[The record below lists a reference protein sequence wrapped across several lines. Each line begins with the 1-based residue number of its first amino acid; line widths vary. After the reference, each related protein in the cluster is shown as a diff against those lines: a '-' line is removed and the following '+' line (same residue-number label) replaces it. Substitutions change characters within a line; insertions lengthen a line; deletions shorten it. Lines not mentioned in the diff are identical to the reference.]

1 MTISAIMILTF
12 SGLMASLSWISW
24 SYYDVLLLW
33 SRTPSPAWCMTCH
46 RCHRRGK
53 VFVCSDNH
61 CRTDT
66 SPRSWKSES
75 KSESQMR
82 FFKRDSFVLKIIV
95 RETHSWAIFH
105 NILENIA
112 CRWKDIPKLSNH
124 QSGFPTVCISRIQN
138 RLSFLQNQK
147 HGLGTLWYVI

>member
-24 SYYDVLLLW
+24 SYHDVLLW

-46 RCHRRGK
+46 RCRRRGK

-112 CRWKDIPKLSNH
+112 GGKIF
-124 QSGFPTVCISRIQN
+124 QSYQIIRVAFQPFAFLVSKTDYHSSRTKSMALA
-138 RLSFLQNQK
+138 RFDMSFNL
-147 HGLGTLWYVI
+147 